1 MRIRTPDP
9 LERKRER
16 SPAFIVQPRVH
27 HACGG
32 RLSWVGYRGRLQRI
46 EFELKVRE
54 GTNTMLQVRYTGLAQ
69 PLPCVLRR
77 TA

>member
-1 MRIRTPDP
+1 MQ
-9 LERKRER
+9 L
-16 SPAFIVQPRVH
+16 RVH
-27 HACGG
+27 HVGG

-54 GTNTMLQVRYTGLAQ
+54 GTNTMLQVHYTGLAQ
-69 PLPCVLRR
+69 PLLCVLRR